1 MAERATANAVAE
13 RAAIQKEVLPPGPAE
28 RFNLSVVEVQALH
41 GRLLEVYTA
50 SATCACMITDQ
61 LQDLFG

>member
-1 MAERATANAVAE
+1 MAE